1 MTATAIAERA
11 RHPHDPSI
19 RGYHAIYRQ
28 HEINRCPGCG
38 RSHWY
43 LGRASAEC
51 GFCATALPFATAEF
65 ASQRT
70 LDWR

>member
-1 MTATAIAERA
+1 MSASAAAVSARA
-11 RHPHDPSI
+11 AFDLSV

-28 HEINRCPGCG
+28 QEVNRCPGCG

-51 GFCATALPFATAEF
+51 GFCATALPFASAEF
-65 ASQRT
+65 ASERC